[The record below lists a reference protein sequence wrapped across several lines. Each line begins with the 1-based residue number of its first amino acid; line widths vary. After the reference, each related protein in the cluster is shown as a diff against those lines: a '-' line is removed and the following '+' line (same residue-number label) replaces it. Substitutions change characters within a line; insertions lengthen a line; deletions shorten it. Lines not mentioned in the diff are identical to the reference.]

1 MRLRELIVNLTAA
14 KLIGDD
20 VEVTSIV
27 HDSRKVQAGS
37 LFVCLK
43 GLKVDGHD
51 FARDALQRGA
61 VAIVAEREIPTDGKP
76 LVLVPDTREALAWL
90 CHRFFGEPTKSLTV
104 IGVTGT
110 NGKTTT
116 THLIAH
122 LLNAEFSNSK
132 VSAIAE
138 PNVNEVTAVLG
149 TIGVKWRGQT
159 WETDQTTPDAPELV
173 QWLARL
179 RDEGAKF
186 VVMEVSS
193 HALAQKRSDGIL
205 FDAAVFTNLSRDHLD
220 FHGDFE
226 NYFLAKA
233 RLFTE
238 YAEIAQRNG
247 KSFHT
252 FINADD
258 PYGQRLLTMCPS
270 PKTTYGFGEGVDY
283 RAVDLRLSPSGTQFS
298 VITRVPSS
306 APRPLS
312 IRLLGR
318 FNIVNA
324 LAAIAVARHFGV
336 SWETIVSALPNFKA
350 PPGRLEI
357 VDEGQPFTVAVDYA
371 HTPDALEKVL
381 LTVRELTEGRVIVV
395 FGCGGDRDPTKRP
408 EMGRIATQLADY
420 TVITSDNPRTEDP
433 IKIIEQIVAGVVP
446 GAKYHVEPD
455 RRKAIFHAIEIAHPS
470 DFVLIA
476 GKGHET
482 YQIIGTR
489 KLPFDD
495 REVAREALREI
506 KETRVRKEGY

>member
-1 MRLRELIVNLTAA
+1 MRLRELIANLSTA
-14 KLIGDD
+14 KLFGDD
-20 VEVTSIV
+20 VEVTDIT
-27 HDSRKVQAGS
+27 HDSRKVQLGS

-51 FARDALQRGA
+51 FVRDALQRGA
-61 VAIVAEREIPTDGKP
+61 VAVVAEREVPTDGKP

-90 CHRFFGEPTKSLTV
+90 CHRFYGEPTKSLTV

-122 LLNAEFSNSK
+122 LLNAEFGK
-132 VSAIAE
+132 DAEIA
-138 PNVNEVTAVLG
+138 AVLG
-149 TIGVKWRGQT
+149 TVGVKWRGQT

-173 QWLARL
+173 RWLARL

-193 HALAQKRSDGIL
+193 HALAQRRSDGIL

-226 NYFLAKA
+226 NYFAAKA
-233 RLFTE
+233 RLFTD
-238 YAEIAQRNG
+238 YAEIALRNG
-247 KSFHT
+247 KAFHA

-258 PYGQRLLTMCPS
+258 PYGHRLLTMCPA
-270 PKTTYGFGEGVDY
+270 PKTTYGFGENADY
-283 RAVDLRLSPSGTQFS
+283 RAVDLRLSPSGTQFA
-298 VITRVPSS
+298 VITRPSS
-306 APRPLS
+306 LVPRPLS

-318 FNIVNA
+318 FNVTNA

-336 SWETIVSALPNFKA
+336 SWGAIADALPKFKA

-381 LTVRELTEGRVIVV
+381 LTIRELTKGRVIVV

-408 EMGRIATQLADY
+408 EMGRIATELADY

-433 IKIIEQIVAGVVP
+433 LKIIEQIVKGVRK
-446 GAKYHVEPD
+446 GAAYHVEPD
-455 RRKAIFHAIEIAHPS
+455 RRKAIFHAIFAAQPG

-482 YQIIGTR
+482 YQIVGTQ

-495 REVAREALREI
+495 REVAREAL
-506 KETRVRKEGY
+506 KEKGARSMGQGTSVEAGGSSS

>member
-1 MRLRELIVNLTAA
+1 MRLKELIANLPTA
-14 KLIGDD
+14 KLVGDD
-20 VEVTSIV
+20 VEVTNIT
-27 HDSRKVQAGS
+27 HDSRKVQPGS

-43 GLKVDGHD
+43 GLKFDGHD
-51 FARDALQRGA
+51 FVHDAFQKGA
-61 VAIVAEREIPTDGKP
+61 VAVVAEREIPTDGKP
-76 LVLVPDTREALAWL
+76 LVLVSDAREALAWL
-90 CHRFFGEPTKSLTV
+90 CHRFYGEPTKSLTV

-122 LLNAEFSNSK
+122 LLNAELGED
-132 VSAIAE
+132 AEIA
-138 PNVNEVTAVLG
+138 AVFG
-149 TIGVKWRGQT
+149 TIGVKWRNQT

-186 VVMEVSS
+186 VVTEVSS

-226 NYFLAKA
+226 NYFSAKA
-233 RLFTE
+233 RLFTD
-238 YAEIAQRNG
+238 YAEIALQSK
-247 KSFHT
+247 KSFHA

-258 PYGQRLLTMCPS
+258 PYGQRLLTMCPTT
-270 PKTTYGFGEGVDY
+270 KTTYGFSENSDY
-283 RAVDLRLSPSGTQFS
+283 RAIDLKLSPSGTQFS
-298 VITRVPSS
+298 VVTRPSS
-306 APRPLS
+306 LAPRPLS

-318 FNIVNA
+318 FNVANA
-324 LAAIAVARHFGV
+324 IAAIAVARHFGV
-336 SWETIVSALPNFKA
+336 SWETIAYALPKFKT

-381 LTVRELTEGRVIVV
+381 LTIREFAKGRVIVV

-408 EMGRIATQLADY
+408 EMGQIATKLADY
-420 TVITSDNPRTEDP
+420 TVVTSDNPRTEDP
-433 IKIIEQIVAGVVP
+433 IKIIEHIVKGIKE
-446 GAKYHVEPD
+446 GAAYHVEPN
-455 RRKAIFHAIEIAHPS
+455 RRKAIFHAVFTAQPN

-482 YQIIGTR
+482 YQIIGTQ

-495 REVAREALREI
+495 REVAREAL
-506 KETRVRKEGY
+506 KEKGTKGKF

>member
-1 MRLRELIVNLTAA
+1 MRLRELVAGLPKAR
-14 KLIGDD
+14 LIGSD
-20 VEVTSIV
+20 VEVTDIT

-37 LFVCLK
+37 VFVCLK

-51 FARDALQRGA
+51 FVRDALQRGA
-61 VAIVAEREIPTDGKP
+61 AAIVAEREVPTNGKP
-76 LVLVPDTREALAWL
+76 LVLVEDAREALAWL
-90 CHRFFGEPTKSLTV
+90 CHRFYGEPTKSLTV

-122 LLNAEFSNSK
+122 LLNAEFGK
-132 VSAIAE
+132 EGELA
-138 PNVNEVTAVLG
+138 AVLG
-149 TIGVKWRGQT
+149 TVGVKWRGQT

-173 QWLARL
+173 RWLARL
-179 RDEGAKF
+179 RDDGAKF
-186 VVMEVSS
+186 IVMEVSS

-226 NYFLAKA
+226 NYFAAKA

-238 YAEIAQRNG
+238 YAEIAQRQG
-247 KSFHT
+247 KSFHA

-258 PYGQRLLTMCPS
+258 PYGQRLLTMCPA
-270 PKTTYGFGEGVDY
+270 PKTTYGFAKDADY
-283 RAVDLRLSPSGTQFS
+283 RAIDLHLSPSGTKFA
-298 VITRVPSS
+298 VITCPSS
-306 APRPLS
+306 LVPRPLS

-318 FNIVNA
+318 FNVANA

-336 SWETIVSALPNFKA
+336 SWETIADALPKFKA

-371 HTPDALEKVL
+371 HTPDALEKVI
-381 LTVRELTEGRVIVV
+381 LTVRELTKGRVIVV

-433 IKIIEQIVAGVVP
+433 IKIIEQIVAGVVS
-446 GAKYHVEPD
+446 GAKFHVEPD
-455 RRKAIFHAIEIAHPS
+455 RRKAIFHAIEFARPK

-482 YQIIGTR
+482 YQIIGTQ
-489 KLPFDD
+489 KFPFDD
-495 REVAREALREI
+495 REVAREALRA
-506 KETRVRKEGY
+506 RKGAWDKGHGTGD

>member
-1 MRLRELIVNLTAA
+1 MRLRELIANLPTA
-14 KLIGDD
+14 KLIGGD
-20 VEVTSIV
+20 VEITDIT
-27 HDSRKVQAGS
+27 HDSRKVVHGS

-51 FARDALQRGA
+51 FVPDAIERGA
-61 VAIVAEREIPTDGKP
+61 EAVVAEREVPTNGKP
-76 LVLVPDTREALAWL
+76 LVIVPDAREALAWL
-90 CHRFFGEPTKSLTV
+90 CHRFYGEPTKSLTL

-122 LLNAEFSNSK
+122 LLNAHNPD
-132 VSAIAE
+132 SA
-138 PNVNEVTAVLG
+138 AVLG
-149 TIGVKWRGQT
+149 TVGVKWRGE
-159 WETDQTTPDAPELV
+159 WHELSQTTPDAPELV
-173 QWLARL
+173 KWLARL
-179 RDEGAKF
+179 RDEGARF

-193 HALAQKRSDGIL
+193 HSLAQKRSDGCL

-226 NYFLAKA
+226 SYFAAKA
-233 RLFTE
+233 RLFTD
-238 YAEIAQRNG
+238 YAEIALSNG
-247 KSFHT
+247 KPFHA

-258 PYGQRLLTMCPS
+258 PYGQRLLTMCPA
-270 PKTTYGFGEGVDY
+270 PKTAYGFGEDADF
-283 RAVDLRLSPSGTQFS
+283 RAVELSLSPSGTQFS
-298 VITRVPSS
+298 LAVKNDAIQVHR
-306 APRPLS
+306 LS
-312 IRLLGR
+312 LRLLGR
-318 FNIVNA
+318 FNVANA

-336 SWETIVSALPNFKA
+336 PWEAIESSLPEFKA

-357 VDEGQPFTVAVDYA
+357 VDAGKPFTVAVDYA

-381 LTVRELTEGRVIVV
+381 LTVRELTKGRVIVV

-433 IKIIEQIVAGVVP
+433 LQIIEQILEGVVP
-446 GAKYHVEPD
+446 NSAYHVEPD
-455 RRKAIFHAIEIAHPS
+455 RRKAIFHAISVAQPG

-482 YQIIGTR
+482 YQIIGTE
-489 KLPFDD
+489 KIPFDD
-495 REVAREALREI
+495 REVAKEAMQE
-506 KETRVRKEGY
+506 V

>member
-27 HDSRKVQAGS
+27 HDSRKVQSGS
-37 LFVCLK
+37 LFVCLR

-51 FARDALQRGA
+51 FARDALQKGA
-61 VAIVAEREIPTDGKP
+61 VAVVAEREVPTDGKP

-122 LLNAEFSNSK
+122 LLNAEFGDSK
-132 VSAIAE
+132 ISAVAE
-138 PNVNEVTAVLG
+138 PNACGVAAVLG
-149 TIGVKWRGQT
+149 TVGVKWRGQT

-186 VVMEVSS
+186 IVMEVSS

-233 RLFTE
+233 RLFTD
-238 YAEIAQRNG
+238 YAEIAQQNG
-247 KSFHT
+247 KSFHA

-270 PKTTYGFGEGVDY
+270 PRTTYGFSESVDY
-283 RAVDLRLSPSGTQFS
+283 RAVDLHLSPSGAQFS
-298 VITRVPSS
+298 VITRSSSPVPC
-306 APRPLS
+306 PLS

-318 FNIVNA
+318 FN
-324 LAAIAVARHFGV
+324 
-336 SWETIVSALPNFKA
+336 
-350 PPGRLEI
+350 
-357 VDEGQPFTVAVDYA
+357 
-371 HTPDALEKVL
+371 
-381 LTVRELTEGRVIVV
+381 
-395 FGCGGDRDPTKRP
+395 
-408 EMGRIATQLADY
+408 
-420 TVITSDNPRTEDP
+420 
-433 IKIIEQIVAGVVP
+433 
-446 GAKYHVEPD
+446 
-455 RRKAIFHAIEIAHPS
+455 
-470 DFVLIA
+470 
-476 GKGHET
+476 
-482 YQIIGTR
+482 
-489 KLPFDD
+489 
-495 REVAREALREI
+495 
-506 KETRVRKEGY
+506 

>member
-1 MRLRELIVNLTAA
+1 MRLRELVANLPKAR
-14 KLIGDD
+14 LIGDD
-20 VEVTSIV
+20 VEVTDIT
-27 HDSRKVQAGS
+27 HDSRKVREGS
-37 LFVCLK
+37 IFVCLK

-51 FARDALQRGA
+51 FIQDALRKGA
-61 VAIVAEREIPTDGKP
+61 VAVVAEREVSTNGKP
-76 LVLVPDTREALAWL
+76 LVLVPDSREALAWL
-90 CHRFFGEPTKSLTV
+90 CHRFHGEPTKSLTV

-122 LLNAEFSNSK
+122 LLNSEFGK
-132 VSAIAE
+132 GV
-138 PNVNEVTAVLG
+138 EVAAVLG
-149 TIGVKWRGQT
+149 TVGVKWRGQI

-173 QWLARL
+173 RWLARL

-226 NYFLAKA
+226 NYFAAKA

-238 YAEIAQRNG
+238 YAEIARQHD
-247 KSFHT
+247 KFFHA

-258 PYGQRLLTMCPS
+258 PYGQRLLTMCPA
-270 PKTTYGFGEGVDY
+270 PKTTYGFNEDADY
-283 RAVDLRLSPSGTQFS
+283 RAVDLHLSPSGTQFTI
-298 VITRVPSS
+298 VTRPLSH
-306 APRPLS
+306 APRPFFT
-312 IRLLGR
+312 RLLGR
-318 FNIVNA
+318 FNVANA
-324 LAAIAVARHFGV
+324 LAAVAVARHFGV
-336 SWETIVSALPNFKA
+336 SWETIADALPNFKA

-371 HTPDALEKVL
+371 HTPDALEKVI

-433 IKIIEQIVAGVVP
+433 LKIIEQIVAGVVP

-455 RRKAIFHAIEIAHPS
+455 RRRAIAHAIEFARPK
-470 DFVLIA
+470 DFILIA

-482 YQIIGTR
+482 YQIIGAQ

-495 REVAREALREI
+495 REVAREAL
-506 KETRVRKEGY
+506 KAVKGTWDTRHGTCG

>member
-1 MRLRELIVNLTAA
+1 MVAKFPNA
-14 KLIGDD
+14 KLLGDD
-20 VEVTSIV
+20 VEVSDIT
-27 HDSRKVQAGS
+27 HDSRKVKPGS
-37 LFVCLK
+37 LFVCLR

-51 FARDALQRGA
+51 FAPDALKRGA
-61 VAIVAEREIPTDGKP
+61 VAIVAEREVQTDGKP
-76 LVLVPDTREALAWL
+76 LVLVPDTREALGWL
-90 CHRFFGEPTKSLTV
+90 CHRFFGEPTKSLKV

-122 LLNAEFSNSK
+122 LLNSEFGKGS
-132 VSAIAE
+132 
-138 PNVNEVTAVLG
+138 EVAAVMG
-149 TIGVKWRGQT
+149 TVGVKWQGQT
-159 WETDQTTPDAPELV
+159 WELDQTTPDAPELV
-173 QWLARL
+173 RWLAEL
-179 RDEGAKF
+179 RDDGARF

-226 NYFLAKA
+226 NYFAAKA

-238 YAEIAQRNG
+238 YAEIALRNG
-247 KSFHT
+247 KPFHA

-258 PYGQRLLTMCPS
+258 LYGQRLMAMCPA
-270 PKTTYGFGEGVDY
+270 PKTTYGFSETADY
-283 RAVDLRLSPSGTQFS
+283 RAVDLNLSPTGTQFTVVLRS
-298 VITRVPSS
+298 PSPVS
-306 APRPLS
+306 YPLS
-312 IRLLGR
+312 LRLVGR
-318 FNIVNA
+318 FNVANA
-324 LAAIAVARHFGV
+324 LAAIAVALHFGV
-336 SWETIVSALPNFKA
+336 SWETVARALPEFKA

-381 LTVRELTEGRVIVV
+381 LTVRELTKGRVIVV

-408 EMGRIATQLADY
+408 EMGRIATELADY

-433 IKIIEQIVAGVVP
+433 LKIISEIVKGVKE
-446 GAKYHVEPD
+446 GSAHHVEPD
-455 RRKAIFHAIEIAHPS
+455 RRKAIFHAIFEAQPG

-482 YQIIGTR
+482 YQIVGTQ

-495 REVAREALREI
+495 REVAREALKARF
-506 KETRVRKEGY
+506 G